1 MEIINISDLTLNY
14 FTKTGETEALKN
26 ITLGISEG
34 DFVSIVG
41 PSGCGKT
48 TLLNAISQILPAQH
62 GNIAYFNGTEISHEV
77 PKNFFGYML
86 QSDELF
92 PWLTVYKN
100 IVLPLE
106 IQKIKTPENLAY
118 IDTLLKKYG
127 LDGFKNKKPTELS
140 GGMRQRVALIR
151 TLALRPKVLLLDEP
165 FSALDYVTRIS
176 VANDVANIIK
186 EEHKTAIL
194 VTHDIEE
201 AVSLSNKV
209 AILTKRPAKL
219 KEVVL
224 LPFKENETI
233 TDRREKFRLSEW
245 QNRIFA
251 DE

>member
-1 MEIINISDLTLNY
+1 MEIISISDLTLNY

-26 ITLGISEG
+26 ITLSINEG
-34 DFVSIVG
+34 DFVSLVG

-62 GNIAYFNGTEISHEV
+62 GKISYFNGTEQVEEV

-92 PWLTVYKN
+92 PWLSVYKN
-100 IVLPLE
+100 VVMPLE

-118 IDTLLKKYG
+118 IDSLLKKYG

-209 AILTKRPAKL
+209 VILTKRPAKI
-219 KEVVL
+219 KEVVD

-233 TDRREKFRLSEW
+233 TERREKFKLSEW
-245 QNRIFA
+245 QARIF
-251 DE
+251 D

>member
-1 MEIINISDLTLNY
+1 MEIININDLTLKY
-14 FTKTGETEALKN
+14 FTKTGETDALKN
-26 ITLGISEG
+26 ITLSINEG

-48 TLLNAISQILPAQH
+48 TLLNAISQILPAQN
-62 GNIAYFNGTEISHEV
+62 GEITYFNGNEKVRDVT
-77 PKNFFGYML
+77 KNFFGYML

-100 IVLPLE
+100 IILPLE

-118 IDTLLKKYG
+118 IHSLITKYG

-165 FSALDYVTRIS
+165 FSALDYVTRIN

-201 AVSLSNKV
+201 AVSLSSV
-209 AILTKRPAKL
+209 VVILTKRPAKL
-219 KEVVL
+219 KEVVK
-224 LPFKENETI
+224 LPFKKGETI
-233 TDRREKFRLSEW
+233 TDRRERFKLSEW
-245 QNRIFA
+245 QTKIF
-251 DE
+251 D

>member
-1 MEIINISDLTLNY
+1 MDIIKLDNVCLNY

-26 ITLGISEG
+26 ISFKVNEG
-34 DFVSIVG
+34 DFVSVVG

-48 TLLNAISQILPAQH
+48 TLLSAISGLLTPQH
-62 GNIAYFNGTEISHEV
+62 GKIFYNQNGEISENI

-106 IQKIKTPENLAY
+106 IQKIKTKANLDY
-118 IDTLLKKYG
+118 IDNLLKKYG
-127 LDGFKNKKPTELS
+127 LENFKNKKPTELS

-209 AILTKRPAKL
+209 VILTRRPATV
-219 KEVVL
+219 KELVE
-224 LPFKENETI
+224 LPFNENETI
-233 TDRREKFRLSEW
+233 TSRRENFKLSEW
-245 QNRIFA
+245 QTKIF
-251 DE
+251 D

>member
-1 MEIINISDLTLNY
+1 MDIIKLDNVCLNY

-26 ITLGISEG
+26 ISFKVNEG
-34 DFVSIVG
+34 DFVSVVG

-48 TLLNAISQILPAQH
+48 TLLSAISGLLTPQH
-62 GNIAYFNGTEISHEV
+62 GKIFYNQNGEVSENI

-106 IQKIKTPENLAY
+106 IQKIKTKANLDY
-118 IDTLLKKYG
+118 IDNLLKKYG
-127 LDGFKNKKPTELS
+127 LENFKNKKPTELS

-209 AILTKRPAKL
+209 VILTRRPATV
-219 KEVVL
+219 KELVE
-224 LPFKENETI
+224 LPFNENETI
-233 TDRREKFRLSEW
+233 TSRRENFKLSEW
-245 QNRIFA
+245 QTKIF
-251 DE
+251 D

>member
-1 MEIINISDLTLNY
+1 MDIIEVKNLSLNY
-14 FTKTGETEALKN
+14 FSKSGETEALKN
-26 ITLGISEG
+26 ISFNIGEG

-48 TLLNAISQILPAQH
+48 TLLSTLSGLLSAQS
-62 GNIAYFNGTEISHEV
+62 GTITYTNGTEKTETI

-92 PWLTVYKN
+92 PWLSVYKN

-106 IQKIKTPENLAY
+106 IQKIKTKENLDY
-118 IDTLLKKYG
+118 IDNLLKKYG
-127 LDGFKNKKPTELS
+127 LENFKNKKPSELS

-165 FSALDYVTRIS
+165 FSALDYVTRIT
-176 VANDVANIIK
+176 VANDVAEIIK

-201 AVSLSNKV
+201 AVSLSSKV
-209 AILTKRPAKL
+209 VILTSRPATI
-219 KEVVL
+219 KEVVE
-224 LPFKENETI
+224 LPYGENETI
-233 TDRREKFRLSEW
+233 SDRREKFRLSEW
-245 QNRIFA
+245 QGKIF
-251 DE
+251 D

>member
-1 MEIINISDLTLNY
+1 MDIIKLDNVCLNY

-26 ITLGISEG
+26 ISFSVNEG
-34 DFVSIVG
+34 DFVSVVG

-48 TLLNAISQILPAQH
+48 TLLSAISGLLSPQSGKIFYNH
-62 GNIAYFNGTEISHEV
+62 NGINSETI

-92 PWLTVYKN
+92 PWLSVYKN
-100 IVLPLE
+100 IILPLE
-106 IQKIKTPENLAY
+106 IQKIKTKENLDY
-118 IDTLLKKYG
+118 IENLLKKYG
-127 LDGFKNKKPTELS
+127 LENFKNKKPNELS

-176 VANDVANIIK
+176 VANDVAEIIR

-201 AVSLSNKV
+201 AVSLSNKIV
-209 AILTKRPAKL
+209 ILTKRPATI
-219 KEVVL
+219 KEVAL
-224 LPFKENETI
+224 LPFKENESI
-233 TDRREKFRLSEW
+233 TDRRENFHLSEW
-245 QNRIFA
+245 QAKIF
-251 DE
+251 D

>member
-1 MEIINISDLTLNY
+1 MDIIEVKNLSLNY
-14 FTKTGETEALKN
+14 FSKSGETEALKN
-26 ITLGISEG
+26 ISFNIGEG

-48 TLLNAISQILPAQH
+48 TLLSTLSGLLTAQS
-62 GNIAYFNGTEISHEV
+62 GTITYFNGVEKAQTI

-92 PWLTVYKN
+92 PWLSVYKN

-106 IQKIKTPENLAY
+106 IQKIKTKENLEY
-118 IDTLLKKYG
+118 IDNLIKKYG
-127 LDGFKNKKPTELS
+127 LENFKNKKPSELS

-165 FSALDYVTRIS
+165 FSALDYVTRIT
-176 VANDVANIIK
+176 VANDVAEIIK

-209 AILTKRPAKL
+209 VILTPRPATI
-219 KEVVL
+219 KEVVE
-224 LPFKENETI
+224 LPFNENESI
-233 TDRREKFRLSEW
+233 SERREKFRLSEW
-245 QNRIFA
+245 QSKIF
-251 DE
+251 D

>member
-1 MEIINISDLTLNY
+1 MDLINLENVCLNY
-14 FTKTGETEALKN
+14 FTKSGETEALKN
-26 ITLGISEG
+26 ISFSVSEG
-34 DFVSIVG
+34 DFVSVVG

-48 TLLNAISQILPAQH
+48 TLLSAISGLITPQNGEILYNNN
-62 GNIAYFNGTEISHEV
+62 GNKSTTI

-100 IVLPLE
+100 IILPLE
-106 IQKIKTPENLAY
+106 IQNIKTKENLDY
-118 IDTLLKKYG
+118 IENLLKKYG
-127 LDGFKNKKPTELS
+127 LENFKNKKPSELS

-176 VANDVANIIK
+176 VANDVAEIIK

-201 AVSLSNKV
+201 AVSLSNKIV
-209 AILTKRPAKL
+209 ILTKRPATI
-219 KEVVL
+219 KEIAL

-233 TDRREKFRLSEW
+233 TDRRENFHLSEW
-245 QNRIFA
+245 QAKIF
-251 DE
+251 D